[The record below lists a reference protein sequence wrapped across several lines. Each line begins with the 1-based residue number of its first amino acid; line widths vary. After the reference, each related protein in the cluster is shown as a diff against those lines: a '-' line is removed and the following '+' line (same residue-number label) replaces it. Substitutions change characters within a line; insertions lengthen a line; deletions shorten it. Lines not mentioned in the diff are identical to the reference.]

1 MQELRNIKSSFL
13 TEVKSFKT
21 EFFQSGVKHSPTEQ
35 VNENST
41 NEISERFINQ
51 LAEQIIFLREQ
62 LRSKY
67 KIINSLINQL

>member
-1 MQELRNIKSSFL
+1 M

-21 EFFQSGVKHSPTEQ
+21 EFFQSCVKHSPSEQ

-41 NEISERFINQ
+41 DEILERFINQ
-51 LAEQIIFLREQ
+51 LEEQILFLREQ

-67 KIINSLINQL
+67 KIINLLINQL

>member
-1 MQELRNIKSSFL
+1 M

-21 EFFQSGVKHSPTEQ
+21 EFFQSCVKHSPSEQ

-41 NEISERFINQ
+41 DEISERFINQ
-51 LAEQIIFLREQ
+51 LEEQILFLREQ
-62 LRSKY
+62 FRSKY